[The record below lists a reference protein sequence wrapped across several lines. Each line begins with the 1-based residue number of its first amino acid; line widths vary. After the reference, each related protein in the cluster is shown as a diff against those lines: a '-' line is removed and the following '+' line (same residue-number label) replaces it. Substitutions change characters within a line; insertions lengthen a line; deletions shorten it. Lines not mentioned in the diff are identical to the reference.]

1 LESATVTR
9 TKSLTLRLTLI
20 AALGAL
26 PILFIVG
33 GLLLWLFADRI
44 ERRFDSF
51 LGAFQQQLI
60 AAAEIGPDGKLRLTA
75 PPADPRFNL
84 PFSGWYWQIR
94 SEGRVLAQS
103 PSAGPMEG
111 GGLGGIDSAA
121 DATAYD
127 AVGPGGTK
135 LRAVSRNVRLPGAGT
150 AVEVL
155 IAGPHA
161 EIDEETRSFGL
172 QLALTLGALELAF
185 LVATVLQVRFG
196 LAPLRDLRG
205 ALQRIREGTAR
216 RLIGDYPAEVTPMVD
231 ELNEVLTRNAGLIE
245 RARTQAGNLAH
256 AVKNPLTVLRQ
267 ELSAI
272 EGERGTILRDQLAVI
287 GSQVDRTL
295 ARIRTAGPSSAT
307 TTRSPLARAIADLD
321 FSLQTLY
328 RERHLKIETAVPADL
343 NFRGDSEDLTE
354 MLGNLMDNASKWAT
368 SRLLVSAGRRADG
381 LRISIE
387 DDGPG
392 IPPAQREAALKR
404 GRRLD
409 ESVPGSGLGLDIV
422 REIAELYGGQL
433 SLGDSSLGG
442 LAAHLDLPGD

>member
-1 LESATVTR
+1 MEPAKVAR

-44 ERRFDSF
+44 ERRFDSY

-60 AAAEIGPDGKLRLTA
+60 AAAEIGSDGKLRLIA

-84 PFSGWYWQIR
+84 PFSGWYWQIK
-94 SEGRVLAQS
+94 SEGTVLAQS
-103 PSAGPMEG
+103 SSAGPLAG
-111 GGLGGIDSAA
+111 GGLDGVDSAVEA
-121 DATAYD
+121 AAYD
-127 AVGPGGTK
+127 ALGPGGTK
-135 LRAVSRNVRLPGAGT
+135 LRAVSRSVRLPGSAA
-150 AVEVL
+150 AVEIL

-161 EIDEETRSFGL
+161 EIDEETRSFGV
-172 QLALTLGALELAF
+172 QLGVTLGALELAF

-196 LAPLRDLRG
+196 LAPLRDLRL
-205 ALQRIREGTAR
+205 ALQRIREGAAH

-272 EGERGTILRDQLAVI
+272 EGEKGAVLRDQLEII
-287 GSQVDRTL
+287 GTQVDRTL

-307 TTRSPLARAIADLD
+307 TTLTSLEQVIADLG

-328 RERHLKIETAVPADL
+328 RERDLKIETVVPADL
-343 NFRGDSEDLTE
+343 HFRGDSEDLTE
-354 MLGNLMDNASKWAT
+354 MLGNLMDNASKWAR
-368 SRLLVSAGRRADG
+368 SRLRVSAARRADG

-409 ESVPGSGLGLDIV
+409 ESVPGTGLGLDIV
-422 REIAELYGGQL
+422 REIAELYGGRL
-433 SLGDSSLGG
+433 SLDTSSLGG